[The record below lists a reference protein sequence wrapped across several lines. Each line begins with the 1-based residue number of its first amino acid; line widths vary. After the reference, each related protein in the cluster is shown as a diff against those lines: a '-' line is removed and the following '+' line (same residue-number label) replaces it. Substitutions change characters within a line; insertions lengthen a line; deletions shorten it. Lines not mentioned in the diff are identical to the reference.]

1 MSDVCLFIWLLC
13 GDSAAWPDRD
23 NLVSILQT
31 TTPDIKREAC
41 EAQFKQRATGDPPN
55 KDRNHGPLAPLAKM
69 NMPEKGQDR
78 L

>member
-1 MSDVCLFIWLLC
+1 MSDVCLFILLLC

-41 EAQFKQRATGDPPN
+41 EAQFKQRATGDPQKRGLPT
-55 KDRNHGPLAPLAKM
+55 LAKE
-69 NMPEKGQDR
+69 N
-78 L
+78 

>member
-1 MSDVCLFIWLLC
+1 MVNVFQKDELVAISEVCLFIWLLC

-41 EAQFKQRATGDPPN
+41 EAQFKQRATGDPQKRGLPT
-55 KDRNHGPLAPLAKM
+55 LAKE
-69 NMPEKGQDR
+69 N
-78 L
+78 